1 MNIEARTERSINS
14 TIEDNVMELA
24 GGLKTATGGMSFE
37 DYKAPLFVAWQI
49 NSECNLGC
57 LHCCEEAGQS
67 MPDEMDREEVFNFLQ
82 QIVDLNIPYV
92 AFSGGEPLL
101 HPHFFEMC
109 EFLRRNNVSLK
120 VETNGEFID
129 ERIAEKL
136 GTLKFR
142 SVQISLDGATAKTH
156 EKLRLSGDWEKAVAA
171 CRYLVKKGVN
181 TEIVFVPTK
190 FNIHETGALI
200 DFAYSLGAYGVYTG
214 KIMRIGRAA
223 KNWDILCPSDEE
235 YKVFFKVL
243 NERQAQYDGKMNPV
257 RSKTPK
263 ASASP
268 KARTSNGMKVYYYPY
283 DVVEELKYRLESPS
297 ASVLVIPNGK
307 VKLIGPLP
315 FICGDLKKQTLAQIW
330 EAYKKAWRNPEV
342 IEFAKK
348 VIADPKLLA
357 KSNEWKQI

>member
-14 TIEDNVMELA
+14 IIEDSGMEVSA
-24 GGLKTATGGMSFE
+24 GFKPAIEGMSFE

-57 LHCCEEAGQS
+57 LHCCEEAGHS
-67 MPDEMDREEVFNFLQ
+67 MPDEMNKEEVFNFLQ

-109 EFLRRNNVSLK
+109 EFLRKNNVSLK

-142 SVQISLDGATAKTH
+142 SVQVSLDGATAKTH
-156 EKLRLSGDWEKAVAA
+156 EKLRLKGDWEKAVTA
-171 CRYLVKKGVN
+171 CRYLVKNGVN

-223 KNWDILCPSDEE
+223 KNWDMLCPSDAE
-235 YKVFFKVL
+235 YEIFFAVL
-243 NERQAQYDGKMNPV
+243 KEKIDLYKGR
-257 RSKTPK
+257 
-263 ASASP
+263 
-268 KARTSNGMKVYYYPY
+268 MKVYYYPY
-283 DVVEELKYRLESPS
+283 DVVEELKYRLEFPS
-297 ASVLVIPNGK
+297 ASVLVLPNGK

-315 FICGDLKKQTLAQIW
+315 FICGDLKKQTLAQVW

-357 KSNEWKQI
+357 KSNDWKQI